1 MDAFLKVV
9 MMAPR
14 VSFLPSSLL
23 TNPAL
28 LQGGRPEADYPD
40 LGGQQI
46 PFVFV
51 VLSSQSP
58 PLSHRDFFLRFTF
71 GFNP

>member
-1 MDAFLKVV
+1 MDAFLEMV

-28 LQGGRPEADYPD
+28 LQGGHPEADYQD

-46 PFVFV
+46 PSVFV

-58 PLSHRDFFLRFTF
+58 PLPHGDFFLRFTF
-71 GFNP
+71 GFNL

>member
-1 MDAFLKVV
+1 MDAFLGVV

-23 TNPAL
+23 TNPVL
-28 LQGGRPEADYPD
+28 LQGGRPEADYSD

-46 PFVFV
+46 PSVFV
-51 VLSSQSP
+51 VLSSQSS
-58 PLSHRDFFLRFTF
+58 PLSHGDFFLRFTS
-71 GFNP
+71 GFYP